1 MRCVA
6 LILSVAL
13 LVSPLQVPQPQ
24 VIPVKITG
32 YCLSGVMANG
42 EEVHEGAVA
51 YRREDIGKTCRI
63 YNANMELIGEF
74 QICDTG
80 GKRIRQGKT
89 VDIWRPTKKE
99 CYQMTQQG
107 YIEILEP
114 EEGGT
119 DEVIEDG
126 GNDQETCSG
135 DTGDDQEGTS

>member
-1 MRCVA
+1 MKRAVTLFLVMF
-6 LILSVAL
+6 LIM
-13 LVSPLQVPQPQ
+13 PLTVHAEA
-24 VIPVKITG
+24 VPVKITG
-32 YCLSGVMANG
+32 YCLSGTMANG

-51 YRREDIGKTCRI
+51 YRKEDIGKTCRI

-107 YIEILEP
+107 YIEILESG
-114 EEGGT
+114 EGGT
-119 DEVIEDG
+119 DEVIEDS
-126 GNDQETCSG
+126 GNDQETGGG
-135 DTGDDQEGTS
+135 DTGDDQEGTG

>member
-1 MRCVA
+1 MKRGVTLFLVMF
-6 LILSVAL
+6 LIM
-13 LVSPLQVPQPQ
+13 PLTVHAEA
-24 VIPVKITG
+24 VPVKITG
-32 YCLSGVMANG
+32 YCLSGTMANG

-51 YRREDIGKTCRI
+51 YRKEDIGKTCRI

-107 YIEILEP
+107 YIEILEAG
-114 EEGGT
+114 EGGT
-119 DEVIEDG
+119 DEVIEDS
-126 GNDQETCSG
+126 GNDQETGGG
-135 DTGDDQEGTS
+135 DTGDDQEGTG

>member
-1 MRCVA
+1 MKRAVTLFLVIF
-6 LILSVAL
+6 LIM
-13 LVSPLQVPQPQ
+13 PLTVHAEA
-24 VIPVKITG
+24 VPVKITG
-32 YCLSGVMANG
+32 YCLSGTMANG

-51 YRREDIGKTCRI
+51 YRKEDIGKTCRI
-63 YNANMELIGEF
+63 YNVNMELIGEF

-119 DEVIEDG
+119 DEVIEDS
-126 GNDQETCSG
+126 GNDQETGGG
-135 DTGDDQEGTS
+135 DTGDDQEGTG

>member
-1 MRCVA
+1 MKRAATLFLVMF
-6 LILSVAL
+6 LIM
-13 LVSPLQVPQPQ
+13 PLTVHAEA
-24 VIPVKITG
+24 VPVKITG

-51 YRREDIGKTCRI
+51 YRKEDIGKTCRI

-107 YIEILEP
+107 YIEILES

-119 DEVIEDG
+119 DEVIEDS
-126 GNDQETCSG
+126 GNDQETGGG
-135 DTGDDQEGTS
+135 DTGDDQEGTG